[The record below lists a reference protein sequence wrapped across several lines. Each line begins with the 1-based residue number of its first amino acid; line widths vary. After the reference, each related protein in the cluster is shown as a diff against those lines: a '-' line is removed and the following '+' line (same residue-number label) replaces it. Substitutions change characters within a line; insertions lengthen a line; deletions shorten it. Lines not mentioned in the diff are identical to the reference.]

1 MKLSVIATSVLLAA
15 VSTGA
20 YAYTPG
26 TYTAAIAGQNGPVKV
41 EVTTSADKI
50 LSVKIVDQRKR
61 KASAP
66 RQLPLFRLKLL
77 KHSLQMSKASPARL
91 FLLLPSRKL
100 FRNA

>member
-26 TYTAAIAGQNGPVKV
+26 TYTAAIADQNGPVKV

-50 LSVKIVDQRKR
+50 LSQDR
-61 KASAP
+61 
-66 RQLPLFRLKLL
+66 
-77 KHSLQMSKASPARL
+77 
-91 FLLLPSRKL
+91 
-100 FRNA
+100 